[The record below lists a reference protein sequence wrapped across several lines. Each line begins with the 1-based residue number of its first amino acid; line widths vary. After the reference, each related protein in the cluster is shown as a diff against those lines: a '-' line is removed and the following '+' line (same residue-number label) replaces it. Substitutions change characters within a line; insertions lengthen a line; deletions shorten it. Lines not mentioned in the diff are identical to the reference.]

1 MNKLIDKEPAAPS
14 TMKNVLKHI
23 QTYIF
28 RGLLA
33 IIPILLT
40 TIAITLLYKLIDKRV
55 MSFLEQ
61 YVEIRH
67 IPGMGILLV
76 LLSLYLIG
84 IIFSNVMGR
93 QIFIFIGQVSE
104 KIPFIKFIYQI
115 GKELSES
122 FSAASDKQAFQK
134 VLLVKSLTHEGWMV
148 GFLTGTVKDLS
159 SGETLLRV
167 LIPATHNPLL
177 GYIIIVKAD
186 QTKEPGWTVE
196 ETLKAMVSVGII
208 FPAEIK

>member
-1 MNKLIDKEPAAPS
+1 MKS
-14 TMKNVLKHI
+14 TFKNVFVHLRI
-23 QTYIF
+23 YIL

-55 MSFLEQ
+55 MSFLDQ
-61 YVEIRH
+61 YIEIH
-67 IPGMGILLV
+67 QIPGMGIVLV

-84 IIFSNVMGR
+84 LIVSNVIGR
-93 QIFIFIGQVSE
+93 QVLHFIGRVSE

-134 VLLVKSLTHEGWMV
+134 VLLVRNLVHDGWMV
-148 GFLTGTVKDLS
+148 GFLTGKVKDNAT
-159 SGETLLRV
+159 GEDLLRI

-177 GYIIIVKAD
+177 GYIIIVKLD
-186 QTKEPGWTVE
+186 QTRDPGWTVE
-196 ETLKAMVSVGII
+196 ETIKAMVSVGII
-208 FPAEIK
+208 FPMEIKK

>member
-1 MNKLIDKEPAAPS
+1 MKEFF
-14 TMKNVLKHI
+14 KHLRI
-23 QTYIF
+23 YIF

-33 IIPILLT
+33 IIPLLLT
-40 TIAITLLYKLIDKRV
+40 VIAITLLYKLIDKRV
-55 MSFLEQ
+55 MSFLEDITPDIH
-61 YVEIRH
+61 IRQ

-84 IIFSNVMGR
+84 IIVSNVVGR
-93 QIFIFIGQVSE
+93 QVLYFIGRVSE

-134 VLLVKSLTHEGWMV
+134 VLLVKSVTPHGWVV
-148 GFLTGTVKDLS
+148 GFLTGTVKDNAT
-159 SGETLLRV
+159 EEELLRI

-177 GYIIIVKAD
+177 GYIVLVKSD
-186 QTKEPGWTVE
+186 QTRDPGWSVE

-208 FPAEIK
+208 FPAEIKK